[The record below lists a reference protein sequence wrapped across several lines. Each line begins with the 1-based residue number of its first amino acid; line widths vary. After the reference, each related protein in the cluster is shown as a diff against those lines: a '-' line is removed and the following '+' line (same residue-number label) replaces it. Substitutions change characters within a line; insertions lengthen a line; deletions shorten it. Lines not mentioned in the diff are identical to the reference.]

1 MEYIHTKTIERA
13 DAVIRVFRPVLN
25 DEERSRRMKAIHNA
39 AAAVIKAQ
47 IDTNKRK

>member
-1 MEYIHTKTIERA
+1 MEYIHTKTIEKGN
-13 DAVIRVFRPVLN
+13 AVIRVYSPVLN

-47 IDTNKRK
+47 IEPKERK